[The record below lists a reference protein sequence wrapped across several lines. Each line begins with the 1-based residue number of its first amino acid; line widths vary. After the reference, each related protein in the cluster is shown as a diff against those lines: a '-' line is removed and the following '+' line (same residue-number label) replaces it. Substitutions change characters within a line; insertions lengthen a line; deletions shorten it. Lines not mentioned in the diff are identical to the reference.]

1 MSLKNTIRKVVSE
14 SVENKSEKTLIEER
28 FKFSLISV
36 NKNNLSESKRVL
48 RNERYNLIKF
58 GYSKELVRESFLDV
72 MKGLYGNDETNVLSD
87 IKTRLGQRIAD
98 QVKNKQEEHEM
109 ILSAF
114 NELSEDM
121 IERAIKENRVD
132 ELSNEIA
139 TKALENYKT
148 QFGTEG
154 LSGIMIASVDENKFK
169 QEVAKLIEPAIKD
182 ITTKMDEKLK
192 QVQDAVS
199 GGLNPTA

>member
-1 MSLKNTIRKVVSE
+1 MYQIMINDTTLRDGEQAAGVAFNLEEKVA
-14 SVENKSEKTLIEER
+14 IAQ
-28 FKFSLISV
+28 
-36 NKNNLSESKRVL
+36 
-48 RNERYNLIKF
+48 
-58 GYSKELVRESFLDV
+58 FLDAIGV
-72 MKGLYGNDETNVLSD
+72 HELEVGIPAMGEEEIRAIVAIRNLDLSAKLLGWNRAVLSD
-87 IKTRLGQRIAD
+87 IKARLGQRIAD

-114 NELSEDM
+114 NELSEEM

-132 ELSNEIA
+132 ELSTEIA
-139 TKALENYKT
+139 TKALEIYKT

-169 QEVAKLIEPAIKD
+169 QEVAKLIEPAIKE

-192 QVQDAVS
+192 QVQDVVS
-199 GGLNPTA
+199 GGINPTA

>member
-1 MSLKNTIRKVVSE
+1 
-14 SVENKSEKTLIEER
+14 
-28 FKFSLISV
+28 
-36 NKNNLSESKRVL
+36 
-48 RNERYNLIKF
+48 
-58 GYSKELVRESFLDV
+58 
-72 MKGLYGNDETNVLSD
+72 MKGLYGNDETNVLTD

-132 ELSNEIA
+132 ELSTEIA
-139 TKALENYKT
+139 TKALEIYKT

-169 QEVAKLIEPAIKD
+169 QEVAKLIEPAIKE

-192 QVQDAVS
+192 QVQDVVS
-199 GGLNPTA
+199 GGINPTA